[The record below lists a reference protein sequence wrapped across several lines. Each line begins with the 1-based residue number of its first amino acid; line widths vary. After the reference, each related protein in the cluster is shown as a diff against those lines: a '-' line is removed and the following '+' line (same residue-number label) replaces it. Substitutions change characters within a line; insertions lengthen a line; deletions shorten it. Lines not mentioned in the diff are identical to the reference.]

1 MTQARAAIVTGGAS
15 GIGRACVEML
25 AERGWAVTIAD
36 LGAEDGQALAA
47 AIRSKGGAA
56 QFVRTDVS
64 DEGAVEAMVRAS
76 EEAHGP
82 LWAAINSAGV
92 IGASKPVH
100 DTTLQEWDRC
110 SNINLRGM
118 FLCVKYQLAAMW
130 PHQRGAIVAVS
141 SAAAV
146 KGLPNSADYCAAK
159 AGVNGLVRGA
169 ALDAAE
175 RNIRIN
181 ALMPGATATP
191 LAARSTASNPNLG
204 KTRVRP
210 MNRMAAPEEI
220 ASAAVWLV
228 SDESTFATG
237 AAFAVDG
244 GMTIA

>member
-1 MTQARAAIVTGGAS
+1 
-15 GIGRACVEML
+15 ML
-25 AERGWAVTIAD
+25 AARGWAVTIAD
-36 LGAEDGQALAA
+36 LGADSGQALAE
-47 AIRSKGGAA
+47 AIRAKGGKA
-56 QFVRTDVS
+56 QFVRTDVA
-64 DEGAVEAMVRAS
+64 DEGSAQAMVRAS

-82 LWAAINSAGV
+82 LWGAINCAGV
-92 IGASKPVH
+92 PQAAKPVH
-100 DTTLQEWDRC
+100 EMSLSEWDLC
-110 SNINLRGM
+110 NNVNLRGM
-118 FLCVKYQLAAMW
+118 FLCIKYQVAAMW
-130 PHQRGAIVAVS
+130 PHERGAVVAVS

-169 ALDAAE
+169 ALDCAE

-181 ALMPGATATP
+181 SLMPGATATP
-191 LAARSTASNPNLG
+191 LAARSTASNPDLS

-220 ASAAVWLV
+220 AGAAVWLI